1 MKWDIFGRK
10 KLLERISFLES
21 EFDSVKQFLLVH
33 SNKLNEIADNNQ
45 NISDKFDRL
54 IDELKKIQ
62 EVTQVPVL
70 RPRLRNPED
79 VYHEEQK
86 QEKEKYSINMFKN

>member
-1 MKWDIFGRK
+1 MKWDIFGKRK
-10 KLLERISFLES
+10 LSERISFLES

-45 NISDKFDRL
+45 NISDKFNRL

-62 EVTQVPVL
+62 GVTQVPVL
-70 RPRLRNPED
+70 KPRLRNPED

-86 QEKEKYSINMFKN
+86 QEQERYSINMFKN